1 MIQIS
6 TQDLQLLLENQE
18 EKTVSLK
25 NEEKEFY
32 NSIKSELDKEMRQ
45 PHDTT
50 IERIMA
56 YSKNL

>member
-18 EKTVSLK
+18 EKICSLK
-25 NEEKEFY
+25 IEEEEFY
-32 NSIKSELDKEMRQ
+32 TSIKSELNNEFRQ
-45 PHDTT
+45 PHPSTL
-50 IERIMA
+50 ERILA

>member
-18 EKTVSLK
+18 EKTCSLQ
-25 NEEKEFY
+25 NEENEFY
-32 NSIKSELDKEMRQ
+32 DSIKSELNKEIRQ
-45 PHDTT
+45 PHPTT
-50 IERIMA
+50 IDRIMA